1 MIDPYFSANHGDDT
15 AALGAVSG
23 ASGVLQPLK
32 LSYRLGQ
39 TSIETYTNAQAL
51 LLVTITAPGL
61 SNGAPKEFAAS
72 EITLHVSPDASVRE
86 MTVLSHYQVTDG
98 PAGLTVHCGNL
109 LAGEERYILLRLRC
123 GSGAGPQPLAELSL
137 RYGVPGGVDRSAT
150 KAFVAIERANEAY
163 VPPMDAVVARKFAM
177 IKSAAAGYGRKPSEF
192 ERGTAPR
199 PHPDAFVTLAGME
212 RERMRANA
220 RRTQGGRLLS

>member
-1 MIDPYFSANHGDDT
+1 MIDPYFSASHGDD
-15 AALGAVSG
+15 AATLGAESG

-51 LLVTITAPGL
+51 LLVTISAPEF
-61 SNGAPKEFAAS
+61 SNGDRKEFAAS
-72 EITLHVSPDASVRE
+72 DITLHVSPDPSVRE

-109 LAGEERYILLRLRC
+109 VAGDERYVLLRLRC
-123 GSGAGPQPLAELSL
+123 GPGVGPQPLAELSL
-137 RYGVPGGVDRSAT
+137 RFGVPGATDRSAT
-150 KAFVAIERANEAY
+150 RAFVAIERANEAY
-163 VPPMDAVVARKFAM
+163 VPALDSVVARNFAM
-177 IKSAAAGYGRKPSEF
+177 INAAAAGYGRKSSEF

-199 PHPDAFVTLAGME
+199 PRPDAFLTLAGME

-220 RRTQGGRLLS
+220 RRAEATRILS